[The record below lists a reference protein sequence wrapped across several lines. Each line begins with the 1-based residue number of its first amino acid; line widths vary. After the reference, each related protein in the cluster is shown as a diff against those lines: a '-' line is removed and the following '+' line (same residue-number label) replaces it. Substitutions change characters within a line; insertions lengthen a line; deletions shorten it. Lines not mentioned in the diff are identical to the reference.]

1 MADFGEALGHIS
13 EARGKNLEAEGRE
26 KGLADDTASALTVI
40 GTTPENLAGLA
51 EVLDNQLQNA
61 LAAKQL
67 ADEAYDHVHA
77 ADEDG
82 HFEESTNAM
91 QLLEHVKDTAEGQAG
106 VLTEAKEALVILL
119 ARLDEVKL
127 SLEQVNASSDETV
140 QSTGGAEANLE
151 QLAQRLAGN

>member
-1 MADFGEALGHIS
+1 MADFGAALAQVA

-26 KGLADDTASALTVI
+26 KGMADDIASALNVI
-40 GTTPENLAGLA
+40 GTTPEDLAGLA

-61 LAAKQL
+61 LAAQKL
-67 ADEAYDHVHA
+67 ADEAYDHVKA
-77 ADEDG
+77 ADEEG

-91 QLLEHVKDTAEGQAG
+91 QLLEHVKDTAEGQAQ
-106 VLTEAKEALVILL
+106 VITEAKEALVILL

-127 SLEQVNASSDETV
+127 SLEQVNSASDETV

-151 QLAQRLAGN
+151 QLAQRLAG